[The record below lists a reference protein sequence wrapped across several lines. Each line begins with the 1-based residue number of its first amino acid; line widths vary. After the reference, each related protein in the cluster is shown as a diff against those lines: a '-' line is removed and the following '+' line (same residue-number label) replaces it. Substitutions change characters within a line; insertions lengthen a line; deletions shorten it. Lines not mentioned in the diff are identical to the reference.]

1 MNHASR
7 ITHHASDTQDDTP
20 SSVVRRPS
28 SVATII
34 INYNYG
40 RFLGEAIESVL
51 AQTLRPD
58 EIIVVD
64 DGSTDDSAE
73 VAARYAQEGV
83 RYIYKENGG
92 QSSAC
97 NVGIK
102 ESASE
107 LVTFLDADDRWL
119 PDKIERQV
127 EHLRSYPEVGLVT
140 GSEWETDEAGR
151 KVWLMERKGV
161 ASASLYPRIL
171 VENYIGTPS
180 LVMIRRECFNGVGV
194 FDEKIRLAQ
203 DWDMWIRVAREYPIA
218 VLGEPLILYRRHNAS
233 ISAGSGSTWKRYF
246 SNRAFQRK
254 HIRPVRPALTR
265 VKLLAAAQSMNLFY
279 TAASLADTG
288 TRRGTTF
295 WLALL
300 SALLDP
306 TYQGKLKL
314 GLVMRT
320 ALGKNAFKL
329 LRRVLPARP

>member
-1 MNHASR
+1 MNQESR
-7 ITHHASDTQDDTP
+7 FTFHVSRSQD
-20 SSVVRRPS
+20 RRPS
-28 SVATII
+28 SVAAII
-34 INYNYG
+34 ITYNYG
-40 RFLGEAIESVL
+40 RFVGQAIESVL
-51 AQTLRPD
+51 GQTLRPD

-64 DGSTDDSAE
+64 DGSTDDTAE
-73 VAARYAQEGV
+73 VVARYAHEGV

-102 ESASE
+102 ESTSE
-107 LVTFLDADDRWL
+107 LIAFLDADDMWL

-127 EHLRSYPEVGLVT
+127 EHMRSHPQVSLIT
-140 GSEWETDEAGR
+140 GSEWETDETGR
-151 KVWLMERKGV
+151 KVWLMERKPLD
-161 ASASLYPRIL
+161 SASIYPRIL

-180 LVMIRRECFNGVGV
+180 LVMVRRECFDNDKVGI

-203 DWDMWIRVAREYPIA
+203 DWDLWIRVAREYPIA
-218 VLGEPLILYRRHNAS
+218 VLGEPLILYRRHGAS
-233 ISAGSGSTWKRYF
+233 ISAGSGATWKRYF

-254 HIRPVRPALTR
+254 HIRPVRPTLTR

-279 TAASLADTG
+279 TAAALADTG

-314 GLVMRT
+314 GLVVRT
-320 ALGKNAFKL
+320 AFGKNAFKR

>member
-7 ITHHASDTQDDTP
+7 ITHHASGPQDHPP
-20 SSVVRRPS
+20 SSFVLRPS
-28 SVATII
+28 SVAAII
-34 INYNYG
+34 ITYNYG
-40 RFLGEAIESVL
+40 RFVGQAIESVL
-51 AQTLRPD
+51 EQTLRPD

-64 DGSTDDSAE
+64 DGSTDDTAE
-73 VAARYAQEGV
+73 VVARYAHEGV
-83 RYIYKENGG
+83 RHIYKENGG

-107 LVTFLDADDRWL
+107 LIAFLDADDKWL

-127 EHLRSYPEVGLVT
+127 EHMRRHPEVGLIT

-151 KVWLMERKGV
+151 KVWLMERKLLD
-161 ASASLYPRIL
+161 SASIYPRIL

-180 LVMIRRECFNGVGV
+180 LVMVRRECFDHVGI

-203 DWDMWIRVAREYPIA
+203 DWDLWIRVARSYPIA
-218 VLGEPLILYRRHNAS
+218 VLGEPLILYRRHGAS
-233 ISAGSGSTWKRYF
+233 ISAGSGAMWKRYF

-254 HIRPVRPALTR
+254 HIRPVRPALLR

-279 TAASLADTG
+279 TAAALADTG

-314 GLVMRT
+314 GLVVRT
-320 ALGKNAFKL
+320 AFGKNAFKR